1 MLLARWKE
9 TKEVGVNFFDPGEI
23 LNGGF
28 KRKTKLCLSVGP
40 TDCVWLAHTDGMR
53 FLPLTG
59 RSAYRG
65 HSSFTK
71 SFVAWSYSRML
82 VKMNLFH
89 PFLAIVKT
97 NWGYGD
103 IAGTPPSLSKVT
115 IFFHGAGPTSPTGY
129 RGEIN
134 PQVRV
139 TLSRGDLLKNISK
152 ADLVGKESKVSLGC
166 LQQAQWEP
174 VRFLDK
180 RQIPMDEMQTKELHR
195 IRIMSKILGYIW

>member
-1 MLLARWKE
+1 MEALKGRPNCICLLVPL
-9 TKEVGVNFFDPGEI
+9 TV
-23 LNGGF
+23 
-28 KRKTKLCLSVGP
+28 
-40 TDCVWLAHTDGMR
+40 CVWLAHTRWKGNR

-71 SFVAWSYSRML
+71 SFVAWGYSGML
-82 VKMNLFH
+82 VKMDLFH

-115 IFFHGAGPTSPTGY
+115 IFFHGAGPTSPRGY
-129 RGEIN
+129 RGEVN

-152 ADLVGKESKVSLGC
+152 GNLVGKESKVSLGC

-174 VRFLDK
+174 VRFLAK
-180 RQIPMDEMQTKELHR
+180 RKISMDEKQTKELHR
-195 IRIMSKILGYIW
+195 ISIWARFWDTFNSFSLSRFHSLLSM

>member
-1 MLLARWKE
+1 M
-9 TKEVGVNFFDPGEI
+9 
-23 LNGGF
+23 
-28 KRKTKLCLSVGP
+28 SVCWSHWL
-40 TDCVWLAHTDGMR
+40 CVWLAHTDGMR
-53 FLPLTG
+53 FLPLRG
-59 RSAYRG
+59 RSTYRG

-71 SFVAWSYSRML
+71 SFVAWGYSGML
-82 VKMNLFH
+82 VKMNLFR
-89 PFLAIVKT
+89 PFSAIVKT

-174 VRFLDK
+174 VRFLAE